1 METLHIR
8 QCPAL
13 TTDMVV
19 SNFVPQLTKLKEICL
34 PNGKEEEEDERQD
47 AIVQL
52 ANRASP
58 VNLKF
63 EEMLIQK
70 CAVIQSKI
78 ASNCGC
84 GGECANERDSDDS
97 SDNNEEASDGAN
109 LLQFILA
116 HFIGQDGS
124 SDESDEDDDESEQDD
139 DGDSDT
145 DSDEPP
151 ELLS

>member
-34 PNGKEEEEDERQD
+34 PDGKEEEEDERQN

-63 EEMLIQK
+63 EEMMIQK
-70 CAVIQSKI
+70 CAVIHPS
-78 ASNCGC
+78 
-84 GGECANERDSDDS
+84 NERDSEASSDNDEDS
-97 SDNNEEASDGAN
+97 SDEDTNNDGAN
-109 LLQFILA
+109 LIQFIIA
-116 HFIGQDGS
+116 HLMAQDGS
-124 SDESDEDDDESEQDD
+124 SDESDEDSDESDQDD
-139 DGDSDT
+139 SVSDT
-145 DSDEPP
+145 DSDDLPD
-151 ELLS
+151 LF